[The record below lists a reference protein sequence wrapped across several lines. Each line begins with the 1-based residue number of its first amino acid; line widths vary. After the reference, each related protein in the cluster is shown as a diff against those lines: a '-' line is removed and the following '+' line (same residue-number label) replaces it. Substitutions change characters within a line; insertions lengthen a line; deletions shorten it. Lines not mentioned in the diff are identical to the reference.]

1 MLNSDAFLLNLSLVL
16 AHSVWYE
23 HAAPLLAAGIPTDAF
38 RNDMSP
44 TPVQRDVYQEGRDSL
59 QAQVDLAPEVLAA
72 EQRTQPEYGKLQRQ
86 QMRDF
91 LLGTGATDRGF
102 LDLYQNEVAPV
113 QTRLDREATR
123 AQRTADIQDVGDLG
137 ADAVNAFRS
146 ANPQQ
151 KALMDAINADVLGE
165 LGAGYTLTPEES
177 RLVAEGVGAAQAS
190 RGMGQGPADVYEQ
203 ALATSEYG
211 VKRKQ
216 QRLENAMRV
225 GALNQATTADPFQ
238 LVTGRASGAG
248 GMPLANMA
256 LGNNAMGPAN
266 FDPFAAGPMSI
277 LDFNANASQAANIAK
292 ANNNAAMAAAG
303 INAFGNLGSSI

>member
-1 MLNSDAFLLNLSLVL
+1 MLKSDVFLLNLSLVL
-16 AHSVWYE
+16 AHTVWYE
-23 HAAPLLAAGIPTDAF
+23 HAAPLIAAGIPTDAF

-44 TPVQRDVYQEGRDSL
+44 DPVQRDVYQEGRDSL

-72 EQRTQPEYGKLQRQ
+72 EQATQPEYGKLQRQ

-91 LLGTGATDRGF
+91 LLGTGGADRGF

-113 QTRLDREATR
+113 QTQLDREATR
-123 AQRTADIQDVGDLG
+123 AQRTADIGDVGDLG
-137 ADAVNAFRS
+137 AQAVAAFRDS
-146 ANPQQ
+146 NPQQ
-151 KALMDAINADVLGE
+151 KALLDAINADVLGE
-165 LGAGYTLTPEES
+165 LNAGYTLTPEES
-177 RLVAEGVGAAQAS
+177 RLIAESVGGAQAE

-203 ALATSEYG
+203 ALASSEYG

-256 LGNNAMGPAN
+256 LGNSAQGPQN

-277 LDFNANASQAANIAK
+277 LDFNANSQQAANIAK
-292 ANNNAAMAAAG
+292 ANNRAALAAAG
-303 INAFGNLGSSI
+303 ISAAGDIAGSW

>member
-1 MLNSDAFLLNLSLVL
+1 MNSDFLRNLSLVL
-16 AHSVWYE
+16 AHTVWYE
-23 HAAPLLAAGIPTDAF
+23 HAAPLIAAGIPTDAY

-86 QMRDF
+86 QMEDF

-113 QTRLDREATR
+113 QARLDREATR

-137 ADAVNAFRS
+137 ADAVDAFRG

-177 RLVAEGVGAAQAS
+177 RLVAEGVGSAQAS

-256 LGNNAMGPAN
+256 LGNNAQGAQY

-277 LDFNANASQAANIAK
+277 YDFNANSQQAANIAK

-303 INAFGNLGSSI
+303 IQAAGSLASSY